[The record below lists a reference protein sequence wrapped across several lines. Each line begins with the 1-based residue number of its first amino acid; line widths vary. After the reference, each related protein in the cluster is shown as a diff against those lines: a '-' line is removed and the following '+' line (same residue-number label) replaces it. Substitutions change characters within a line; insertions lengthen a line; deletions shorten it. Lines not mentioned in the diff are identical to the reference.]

1 MSLLASPYPLSPSLR
16 GTLGDNA
23 RMRRSSSR
31 HARIPVVFALLS
43 ALVPLAAA
51 GSSRPS
57 RKSPHVEISGEARVA
72 TAPRETV
79 HENGRKFLEFEI
91 TLVKAAPTAEQPS
104 GADTHLVLD
113 TKGRVRVVH
122 DLSCGGATLVLAE
135 GDRIE
140 IQGEYVH
147 VPKGGDLIHFTHPA
161 DGSCGHGSKHPGG
174 YIRKLPPPAAARP
187 APTPLKPSALIPDQP
202 YTGPPPPRSQ
212 RPYSAIV
219 AAKEKGATNAELLAK
234 VEREGVAYSLTTPE
248 IQQLRAAGVS
258 PDVIEAM
265 LRAGRAMT
273 PGPTAAPTPR

>member
-1 MSLLASPYPLSPSLR
+1 MQ
-16 GTLGDNA
+16 
-23 RMRRSSSR
+23 RSSPLR
-31 HARIPVVFALLS
+31 DRTPLVFALVVAVLPLS
-43 ALVPLAAA
+43 AA

-91 TLVKAAPTAEQPS
+91 TLVKAAPTAEQPT
-104 GADTHLVLD
+104 GADAHLSLD
-113 TKGRVRVVH
+113 MKGRVRVVH
-122 DLSCGGATLVLAE
+122 DLSCGGSTLALAE

-140 IQGEYVH
+140 FQGEYVH

-161 DGSCGHGSKHPGG
+161 DGSCGSSSKHPGG
-174 YIRKLPPPAAARP
+174 YIRKLPPPAAAKP

-202 YTGPPPPRSQ
+202 YTGPPPPKSQ
-212 RPYSAIV
+212 RPYSAIIT
-219 AAKEKGATNAELLAK
+219 AKEKGATNAELLAK
-234 VEREGVAYSLTTPE
+234 VEREGIAYFLTTPE

-258 PDVIEAM
+258 QDVIEAM

-273 PGPTAAPTPR
+273 PGPAVSPTPR